1 MKQKM
6 ILLACLILSVG
17 ALSAYD
23 LYGAFKIKTVP
34 KGADIYVYD
43 TDQLLGTTPTD
54 IFPVFMDD
62 YMTVRNGIPGREIE
76 LVIARDGYV
85 PKREKIFV
93 PLNKLELEDAYDRP
107 TVFSFKLNRSFRGS
121 VVLSSFFWP
130 HWRPRPHYPQYFYPY
145 SHHGNHNPRPR
156 PPHNNPP
163 GGNYG
168 GSVAPNPPGGGGSHG
183 GGNGGSH
190 GGGYIPPNPPGGGNG
205 GGNHGGSGGYTP
217 PNPPGGGNGGGNH
230 GGSGG
235 YIPPNPPGGGNGG
248 GAITPPV
255 NPPGGGN
262 HGYPN
267 DSEDSELQSESSNN
281 SKPKTPFGN
290 RDKAKKDTKA

>member
-1 MKQKM
+1 MNNPKEVTMKQKM

-205 GGNHGGSGGYTP
+205 GG
-217 PNPPGGGNGGGNH
+217 
-230 GGSGG
+230 
-235 YIPPNPPGGGNGG
+235 
-248 GAITPPV
+248 AITPPV